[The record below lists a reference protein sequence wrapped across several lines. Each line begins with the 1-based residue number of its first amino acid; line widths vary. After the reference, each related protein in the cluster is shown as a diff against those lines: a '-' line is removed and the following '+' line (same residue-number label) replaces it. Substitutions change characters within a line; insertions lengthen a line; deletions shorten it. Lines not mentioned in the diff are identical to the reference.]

1 MKFYTTDYSKY
12 LNHFINKKF
21 HDDISNIKFSQK
33 SKTILEQLL
42 KTIAFANIE
51 YKKAYNGKHKNG
63 DIKSQWIPIGNDD
76 VFPRGY
82 NYNYCKDN
90 IKHEIENMNK
100 ICCIYTIKI
109 ENREFQISF
118 IASNHFPN
126 IENYFE
132 RSIKLIY
139 IWLYLA
145 SKYASDKCSR
155 KINIYLY
162 LTPLKKF
169 LPTSGYYIDENHA
182 NTAFTTS
189 CKMITEINIYRQEE
203 WFKVLIHETFHC
215 MGLDF
220 SEFNQTK
227 INNLV
232 LSVFPVNSD
241 VRLFETYCEIWAE
254 IINSLIISFIS
265 YKDFDDI
272 ENITI
277 ENTDKM
283 IKTFEHLLK
292 KEQTFS
298 LFQCAKV
305 LKFFDLEYTDLYES
319 NCKYKRDS
327 NYKEGTHVLSYYILK
342 CIYMFYVNDF
352 IEWCD
357 VHNGSSIIN
366 FNKKHNIVEN
376 NMYEYFQFIRE
387 HYKNPEFIKTV
398 NKMLLWFH
406 KTQKK
411 ISKSLRHADK
421 FELKTLR
428 MSIHEII

>member
-1 MKFYTTDYSKY
+1 MSFYTTEDSTY
-12 LNHFINKKF
+12 LNRFIDKKF
-21 HDDISNIKFSQK
+21 HNNVSIVKFSNK
-33 SKTILEQLL
+33 SKSLLEQLL

-51 YKKAYNGKHKNG
+51 YKKAHNGKHKNG

-90 IKHEIENMNK
+90 IKNEIEKMNK
-100 ICCIYTIKI
+100 ISCIYTIKI
-109 ENREFQISF
+109 KNREFQVSF
-118 IASNHFPN
+118 IAPN
-126 IENYFE
+126 NFTNVENYFE
-132 RSIKLIY
+132 QSIKLVY

-169 LPTSGYYIDENHA
+169 IPTSGYYIDENHA

-203 WFKVLIHETFHC
+203 WFKVLVHETFHC

-220 SEFNQTK
+220 SEFNQIK

-241 VRLFETYCEIWAE
+241 VRLFETYCEMWAE
-254 IINSLIISFIS
+254 IINTLIISYFS
-265 YKDFDDI
+265 NKKTDDI

-277 ENTDKM
+277 DNTNEM
-283 IKTFEHLLK
+283 IKKCEKLLEI
-292 KEQTFS
+292 EQTFS
-298 LFQCAKV
+298 VFQCAKV

-319 NCKYKRDS
+319 HCKYKRDS

-342 CIYMFYVNDF
+342 CIYMFHVNEF
-352 IEWCD
+352 IEWCSD
-357 VHNGSSIIN
+357 YNKNGIIN
-366 FNKKHNIVEN
+366 FNKQPHLVEN
-376 NMYEYFQFIRE
+376 NMYEYFLFIRE

-411 ISKSLRHADK
+411 ISKSLIHADK